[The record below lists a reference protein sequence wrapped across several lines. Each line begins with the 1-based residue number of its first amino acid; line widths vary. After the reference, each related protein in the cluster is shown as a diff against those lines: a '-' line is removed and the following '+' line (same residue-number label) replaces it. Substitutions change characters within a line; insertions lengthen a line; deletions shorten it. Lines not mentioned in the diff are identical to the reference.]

1 MAVRV
6 FTARLAQVNLVT
18 KTDFDDKLKSFH
30 QKINS
35 NKIKHLLVESE
46 WKETTNI
53 WFNLF

>member
-18 KTDFDDKLKSFH
+18 KTDFDDKLKSLN

-46 WKETTNI
+46 RKETTNI

>member
-18 KTDFDDKLKSFH
+18 KTDFDDKLKSLH
-30 QKINS
+30 QKVNS